1 MSNEN
6 KLLEAFSTSLG
17 IEKVL
22 VVDELTYNSI
32 PQWDSIAHMTLVAEL
47 EGVFDVML
55 DTDDII
61 EMSTVKKSKEILTK
75 YGVEF

>member
-6 KLLEAFSTSLG
+6 KLLEAFSASLG
-17 IEKVL
+17 IEKAS

-61 EMSTVKKSKEILTK
+61 DMSTVKKSKEILTK